1 MRIVQQVSTSRTCEH
16 CNGAGKC
23 LCKACSESRPVA
35 EERYGITLASNAC
48 AFCLGRRFQQREEV
62 VLAPPGGTVKTH
74 QPGDRPKRPRL
85 KKPIRKPP
93 EGGHVVTRR
102 DWKNRG
108 K

>member
-1 MRIVQQVSTSRTCEH
+1 MRIIQPVSTSRPCGH
-16 CNGAGKC
+16 CDGAGKC
-23 LCKACSESRPVA
+23 LCKACSASRPVA
-35 EERYGITLASNAC
+35 EKKYGIALKLNDC
-48 AFCLGRRFQQREEV
+48 AFCLGRRFQQQEITA
-62 VLAPPGGTVKTH
+62 LAPPGSVVNTH
-74 QPGDRPKRPRL
+74 QRGDRPKRPRL